1 MLNTKQLLSALLAA
15 GVLALSGSAGA
26 ADFLADRHG
35 ARGVECK
42 TCHQTATP
50 APGAVVSSKACDGC
64 HGGLDKVAERTKD
77 MVPNPHYNHLI
88 NTDCQECHKGHQPSQ
103 NLCGSCHNLEW
114 KVP

>member
-50 APGAVVSSKACDGC
+50 APGAVVSSKA
-64 HGGLDKVAERTKD
+64 ATAATAASTRWPNARRTWSR
-77 MVPNPHYNHLI
+77 I
-88 NTDCQECHKGHQPSQ
+88 RTTTT
-103 NLCGSCHNLEW
+103 
-114 KVP
+114 